1 LSSADWPSSD
11 WLPPDCFPAPFIPP
25 DCFPSDCFPSE
36 DFPPDCLP
44 SPCFPSEGFPPD
56 CFPSDCFPSGDFPP
70 DSSPL
75 DSSPPDGLLS
85 AELPSGD
92 FPSADFPSGEF
103 PFDDLESFDLSPDS
117 DLPAALSGEPPPSF
131 GDLVFSGSLAFLGL
145 DCGGFSLAGFSL
157 AGCFFSD
164 LSLSDSFLSEPVLG
178 FGFGVGCSALGW
190 GFAAFGC
197 VAELEAFSAGRISM
211 ISSRERLSPSDR
223 PEGGFAALVLGA
235 ASSRV
240 AGSAG
245 SGRLSRATAA
255 SRSWSPARR
264 PCSFGTRFH
273 GRWTGP
279 ATPRVSANSVCWK
292 DAWGRWQRASMASL
306 ASPKSGSTARI
317 SSGSWPSSGTWTRG
331 SFGARISTSG
341 GTSGST
347 SIWCRIGVEERLPE
361 GVSNR
366 TR

>member
-1 LSSADWPSSD
+1 MSSADWPSSD
-11 WLPPDCFPAPFIPP
+11 WLPPDCLPA
-25 DCFPSDCFPSE
+25 
-36 DFPPDCLP
+36 
-44 SPCFPSEGFPPD
+44 PCFPSEGFPPD
-56 CFPSDCFPSGDFPP
+56 CFPPDCLPSGDFPP

-92 FPSADFPSGEF
+92 FPSADFPSGEL
-103 PFDDLESFDLSPDS
+103 PFDGLESFDLSPDS

-164 LSLSDSFLSEPVLG
+164 LSLSDSFLSEPELG
-178 FGFGVGCSALGW
+178 FGFGVGVGCSALGW
-190 GFAAFGC
+190 GFAALGC
-197 VAELEAFSAGRISM
+197 VAGLEAFSAGRISM
-211 ISSRERLSPSDR
+211 ISSRERLSPSDG
-223 PEGGFAALVLGA
+223 PGGGFVSLLVGA
-235 ASSRV
+235 ASVFV

-273 GRWTGP
+273 ERWMGP

-292 DAWGRWQRASMASL
+292 DACGRWQRA
-306 ASPKSGSTARI
+306 
-317 SSGSWPSSGTWTRG
+317 
-331 SFGARISTSG
+331 
-341 GTSGST
+341 
-347 SIWCRIGVEERLPE
+347 
-361 GVSNR
+361 
-366 TR
+366 